1 MSITALLNNISKP
14 VQLSDA
20 GNTIKKQLQQLSQDL
35 KTGDLAA
42 AQKDYATVQQNL
54 KKAVG
59 TPVPNQLINP
69 QHHYG
74 NGGTSSSQTSLLQE
88 INQLGQSLT
97 SNDLSGA
104 QQAYSTLQQQLQQ
117 TSLGSQSSSNS
128 SVSMVA

>member
-14 VQLSDA
+14 VQLGDA
-20 GNTIKKQLQQLSQDL
+20 GNTIKQQLQQLSQDL

-59 TPVPNQLINP
+59 TPAPNQIINP
-69 QHHYG
+69 HHHF
-74 NGGTSSSQTSLLQE
+74 GGGSSSNQTSLLQD
-88 INQLGQSLT
+88 INQLGQSLA
-97 SNDLSGA
+97 SNDISGA

-117 TSLGSQSSSNS
+117 AALVGKYTGNP
-128 SVSMVA
+128 SVSMDA